1 MSLEYTIH
9 KAKNGFSELIFLQL
23 PPIVCDFYPVQ
34 GSRSVGTIE
43 KAGGRRAGTEIEKE
57 TSHFHLRSTARRP
70 PAFLIVPTDRET
82 GTRFFILDAV

>member
-9 KAKNGFSELIFLQL
+9 KAKNEFSELIFLQL
-23 PPIVCDFYPVQ
+23 PPIVCDSYPVQ
-34 GSRSVGTIE
+34 GSRSV
-43 KAGGRRAGTEIEKE
+43 KAGGRRTGTEIEKE
-57 TSHFHLRSTARRP
+57 TSHFHLRSTAGRP